1 MISLEINIEE
11 LRKSKNFEEVAEIT
25 EQYLDEVEKFENVT
39 KGELIRI
46 MADKLEEAGYPIKE
60 IREKIDERLKGKV
73 TRQYISQQLD
83 DRFKNPKM
91 VAAGKAVRAA
101 EKQQQTNVGSSGM
114 STMMAEPDFDEETEA
129 DIPDSEYLEKK
140 NWESPFGMVD
150 DETKLTVIKIEKMDE
165 SMLKRLTSTSTWSE
179 TNTYLLIHP
188 KTGRVEQVYSDVY
201 YEKRF
206 KQQNRE
212 S

>member
-73 TRQYISQQLD
+73 TRQYIAQ
-83 DRFKNPKM
+83 
-91 VAAGKAVRAA
+91 V
-101 EKQQQTNVGSSGM
+101 
-114 STMMAEPDFDEETEA
+114 
-129 DIPDSEYLEKK
+129 
-140 NWESPFGMVD
+140 
-150 DETKLTVIKIEKMDE
+150 
-165 SMLKRLTSTSTWSE
+165 
-179 TNTYLLIHP
+179 
-188 KTGRVEQVYSDVY
+188 TG
-201 YEKRF
+201 
-206 KQQNRE
+206 
-212 S
+212 

>member
-1 MISLEINIEE
+1 
-11 LRKSKNFEEVAEIT
+11 
-25 EQYLDEVEKFENVT
+25 
-39 KGELIRI
+39 
-46 MADKLEEAGYPIKE
+46 
-60 IREKIDERLKGKV
+60 
-73 TRQYISQQLD
+73 
-83 DRFKNPKM
+83 M
-91 VAAGKAVRAA
+91 VAAGKAVRNA
-101 EKQQQTNVGSSGM
+101 EKQTNVAGTSSGNLV
-114 STMMAEPDFDEETEA
+114 TVMAEPDFDDETEA

-165 SMLKRLTSTSTWSE
+165 AMLKRLTSTSTWSE

-188 KTGRVEQVYSDVY
+188 KTGRVEQVYSDVF

-206 KQQNRE
+206 KQNRE

>member
-1 MISLEINIEE
+1 MISLEINIDE
-11 LRKSKNFEEVAEIT
+11 LRKRNFEEVAEIT

-46 MADKLEEAGYPIKE
+46 MADKLDEAGYPIKE

-83 DRFKNPKM
+83 DRFKNPKR
-91 VAAGKAVRAA
+91 VAAGRAIREA
-101 EKQQQTNVGSSGM
+101 EKQLQQTNVGSSGL
-114 STMMAEPDFDEETEA
+114 STVMAEPEFDEETEA
-129 DIPDSEYLEKK
+129 DVEDSKYLAQK
-140 NWESPFGMVD
+140 NWESPFGTD
-150 DETKLTVIKIEKMDE
+150 DETKLTVIKIEKMDAN
-165 SMLKRLTSTSTWSE
+165 MLMRLTSATTWSK
-179 TNTYLLIHP
+179 NNVYLLIHP
-188 KTGRVEQVYSDVY
+188 KTGRVEQIYSDVF

-206 KQQNRE
+206 KQNRE